1 MDGNWINVGI
11 WIITLVF
18 TIGVQFGIYTSLQ
31 RFVKEKFIAL
41 SNKIMSLERSLDK
54 KEMEMEIIRKD
65 IHRSDLLLA
74 EIKVM
79 VHNIGLSLEK
89 MENNT
94 KQSIENLQ
102 KRMNHE

>member
-31 RFVKEKFIAL
+31 RSVKEKFIAL
-41 SNKIMSLERSLDK
+41 NNKIMSLERSLDK
-54 KEMEMEIIRKD
+54 KEMELEIIRKD

>member
-31 RFVKEKFIAL
+31 RSGKEKFIAL

-54 KEMEMEIIRKD
+54 KEMELDIIRKD